1 MMSAIYDSTCVSG
14 SIDWT
19 DLVTT
24 SNYGSYKVSTV
35 AYDDTSEDTLPDSF
49 TDDEY
54 KQFLKENGIEE
65 I

>member
-1 MMSAIYDSTCVSG
+1 MSAMWDSNSVSG
-14 SIDWT
+14 SINWS

-24 SNYGSYKVSTV
+24 TSTDDYYTVSTL
-35 AYDDTSEDTLPDSF
+35 YTDPSEDTLPDSY
-49 TDDEY
+49 TEEEY

>member
-1 MMSAIYDSTCVSG
+1 MWDSNSVSG
-14 SIDWT
+14 SINWS

-24 SNYGSYKVSTV
+24 TSTDDYYTVSTL
-35 AYDDTSEDTLPDSF
+35 YTDPSEDTLPDSY
-49 TDDEY
+49 TEEEY